1 LTRKSHF
8 LSENQGTTA
17 SHGNREALKTN
28 ASQIETE
35 SHGTSASHRSF
46 ESHIGHASR
55 PCNEIHK
62 NYASH
67 TNSETQVSVVSHNGF
82 ESHCAYA
89 SREDSDPPEPSA
101 GNNGSTPTI
110 RFLIEQYYDI
120 QKLRVA
126 TFNRIVAYCKAK
138 DSQPRPETHLVSA
151 SHTEVETHETDADQS
166 EGGSEK
172 ERADGKYRDEA
183 WDLVESELDDLPRE
197 VRDLIW
203 YFKSLYST
211 EKSLAK
217 RLDIWSRDHPLRM
230 EYLST
235 IRGIGPILSSGL
247 IAWLSP
253 ISRFENISKLWKY
266 CGLAPGQKRTSGEKT
281 NYNPK
286 LKTFMWKI
294 ASSFEKQK
302 PEASKYR
309 KIYDEKKAYYMSRPD
324 LRADIESGRKGAKLH
339 VRLMAM
345 RYTVKRFLADLWVV
359 WRTMEGLS
367 VTKPYAIDILG
378 HSGYE
383 PPLSARKE
391 AK

>member
-1 LTRKSHF
+1 MTRKSQKIN
-8 LSENQGTTA
+8 ENQRIAA
-17 SHGNREALKTN
+17 SHGNREILKMN

-55 PCNEIHK
+55 NM
-62 NYASH
+62 
-67 TNSETQVSVVSHNGF
+67 SETHHSS
-82 ESHCAYA
+82 A

-101 GNNGSTPTI
+101 GNNGSAPTI

-138 DSQPRPETHLVSA
+138 DSHENSENQDLNA
-151 SHTEVETHETDADQS
+151 SHHQFENHPEYADQL

-183 WDLVESELDDLPRE
+183 WDLAESEPDDLPRE

-211 EKSLAK
+211 EKNLAK
-217 RLDIWSRDHPLRM
+217 RLDIWSRDHSLRM
-230 EYLST
+230 EFLST

-302 PEASKYR
+302 PEACKYR

-324 LRADIESGRKGAKLH
+324 LKADIESGRKGAKLH

-345 RYTVKRFLADLWVV
+345 RYAVKRFLADLWVV
-359 WRTMEGLS
+359 WRTMEGLP

-383 PPLSARKE
+383 PPLSARKG
-391 AK
+391 